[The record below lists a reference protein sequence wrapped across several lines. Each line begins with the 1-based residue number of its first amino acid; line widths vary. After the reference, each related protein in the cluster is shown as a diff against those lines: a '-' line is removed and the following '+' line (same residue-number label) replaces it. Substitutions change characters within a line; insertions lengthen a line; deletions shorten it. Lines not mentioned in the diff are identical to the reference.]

1 LFLIE
6 VKMKKRL
13 TKFLAVSGIGLLML
27 PACKKDGAL
36 VTSNGGKPGT
46 LSASTTTPVLDK
58 TKLTDTTSVINFK
71 FTTPNFG
78 FAAAVTNTLQIDPVG
93 DNWANPMS
101 ATLGAKV
108 LSQSYSTANFNS
120 LLLKLNLVGGVQA
133 HVNVR
138 IMHSISTTVAPVYSN
153 VVSLTVTPYNL
164 ASWVY
169 VPGAYEGWSNPG
181 PAEDSLL
188 SATDNGIYTGI
199 INFTAGN
206 NQFLIVPVKGSWA
219 TKYATTAS
227 AGTGNSVSYPTEL
240 VASGG
245 NNFYAPSTA
254 GQYVVTL
261 NTNNNTLTVAPA
273 DYYTVIGDAA
283 QGWSTDIPMKFVNDV
298 NQSWAVTLPLVSS
311 GSFKIRLDDAWGSS
325 WGIPNSGSAGYGVA
339 GTLNDSSNGNIPVPS
354 NGTYT
359 VTFGIPISVFGTPPP
374 VLATYSLK

>member
-1 LFLIE
+1 
-6 VKMKKRL
+6 
-13 TKFLAVSGIGLLML
+13 ML
-27 PACKKDGAL
+27 SACKKDGTL

-46 LSASTTTPVLDK
+46 LTASTTNLPLDK
-58 TKLTDTTSVINFK
+58 TKDTVSTAVITFNF
-71 FTTPNFG
+71 TAPNFG

-101 ATLGAKV
+101 VTLSTKV
-108 LSQSYSTANFNS
+108 LSQSYSTAAFNS
-120 LLLKLNLVGGVQA
+120 LLLKLNLAGGVAAQ
-133 HVNVR
+133 VNVR
-138 IMHSISTTVAPVYSN
+138 VAHSISATVAPVYSN
-153 VVSLTVTPYNL
+153 VVALTVTPFNL

-169 VPGAYEGWSNPG
+169 VPGAYEGWNNPG

-227 AGTGNSVSYPTEL
+227 AGTSASVSYPTEL

-245 NNFYAPSTA
+245 NNFYAPSAA
-254 GQYVVTL
+254 GQYVVSL
-261 NTNNNTLTVAPA
+261 NTNNNTLSISPA
-273 DYYTVIGDAA
+273 DFYSVIGDAA
-283 QGWSTDIPMKFVNDV
+283 QGWSTDIPMKFVNDA
-298 NQSWAVTLPLVSS
+298 NQSWVVTLPLVSS
-311 GSFKIRLDDAWGSS
+311 GSFKIRQDDAWGNS

-374 VLATYSLK
+374 VLATYSVK